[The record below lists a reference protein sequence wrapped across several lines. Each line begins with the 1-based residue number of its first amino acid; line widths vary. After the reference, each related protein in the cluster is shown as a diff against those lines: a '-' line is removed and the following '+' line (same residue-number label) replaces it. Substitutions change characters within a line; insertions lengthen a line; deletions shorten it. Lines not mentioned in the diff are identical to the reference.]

1 MGRGA
6 NLVLP
11 VEVTVPETA
20 AFRPNPRFAKAYLR
34 AAAKAEARGVAEHRR
49 ELLAGL
55 AGVVCEVGAGS
66 GLNFAQYPATVTQV
80 VAIEPEPTL
89 REHAAGAASTAPVP
103 IEVREG
109 TADTL
114 PVEDASCDAV
124 VLSLVMCT
132 VPDPAAALDE
142 ARRVLRPGGQLRF
155 YEHVRSA
162 HRVMAVAEDLVSPIW
177 ARFAGGCHPNRDAV
191 GALTSAGFDVS
202 VVRRFGFSPQR
213 GIPPTAHVLGRA
225 RRSG

>member
-1 MGRGA
+1 MVP
-6 NLVLP
+6 L
-11 VEVTVPETA
+11 EVAVPESA
-20 AFRPNPRFAKAYLR
+20 SFRPNPRFAKSYLR
-34 AAAKAEARGVAEHRR
+34 VAAKAEARGVAGHRR
-49 ELLAGL
+49 ELLSDLAGL
-55 AGVVCEVGAGS
+55 VCEVGAGS
-66 GLNFAQYPATVTQV
+66 GLNFAHYPTTVTQV

-89 REHAAGAASTAPVP
+89 REHAAVVAMAAPVP

-132 VPDPAAALDE
+132 VPDPAAALAE
-142 ARRVLRPGGQLRF
+142 ARRVLRPGGQVRF

-162 HRVMAVAEDLVSPIW
+162 YRLFALAEDLAAPIW

-191 GALTSAGFDVS
+191 AELTSAGFDVS
-202 VVRRFGFSPQR
+202 AVRRFGFSPQR

-225 RRSG
+225 RG

>member
-1 MGRGA
+1 MPDSA
-6 NLVLP
+6 S
-11 VEVTVPETA
+11 
-20 AFRPNPRFAKAYLR
+20 FRPNPRFAKSYLR
-34 AAAKAEARGVAEHRR
+34 VAAKAEARGAAEHRR
-49 ELLAGL
+49 ELLADL

-66 GLNFAQYPATVTQV
+66 GLNFAHYPATVTRV

-89 REHAAGAASTAPVP
+89 REHAAVAARTAPVP
-103 IEVREG
+103 IEVRVG

-114 PVEDASCDAV
+114 PVKDASCDAV

-132 VPDPAAALDE
+132 VPDPAAALAE
-142 ARRVLRPGGQLRF
+142 AGRVLRPGGQVRF

-162 HRVMAVAEDLVSPIW
+162 HRVVAVAEDLVAPIW

-202 VVRRFGFSPQR
+202 VVRRFGFSPQC

-225 RRSG
+225 ARGSG

>member
-1 MGRGA
+1 
-6 NLVLP
+6 VLS
-11 VEVTVPETA
+11 VEVAVPESA
-20 AFRPNPRFAKAYLR
+20 SFRPNPRFAKAYLR
-34 AAAKAEARGVAEHRR
+34 VAAKAEARGMAEHRR
-49 ELLAGL
+49 ELLADL
-55 AGVVCEVGAGS
+55 AGAVCEVGAAG
-66 GLNFAQYPATVTQV
+66 
-80 VAIEPEPTL
+80 VA
-89 REHAAGAASTAPVP
+89 RAAPVR

-109 TADTL
+109 TADML

-132 VPDPAAALDE
+132 LPDPAATLAE
-142 ARRVLRPGGQLRF
+142 VHRVLRPGGQVRF

-162 HRVMAVAEDLVSPIW
+162 HRVVAVAEDLVAPIW
-177 ARFAGGCHPNRDAV
+177 ARLAGGCHPNRDAV

-225 RRSG
+225 RGSC